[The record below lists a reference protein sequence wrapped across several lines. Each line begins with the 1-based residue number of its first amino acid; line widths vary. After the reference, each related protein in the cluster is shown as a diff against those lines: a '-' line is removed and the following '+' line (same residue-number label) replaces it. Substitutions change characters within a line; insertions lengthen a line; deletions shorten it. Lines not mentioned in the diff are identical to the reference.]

1 MKIWTIDE
9 EASAL
14 RARFEGVNR
23 AAFARD
29 HHVKGGQAM
38 IYQHITGRRPMN
50 MEAAMAYAE
59 GFRCSLA
66 EISPRL
72 AIEAQKAAALA
83 PSLAAPPPPA
93 PWPFPEIP
101 EDQVRALSPAQL
113 SALQGAIA
121 LAIAQL
127 KLGIQ
132 IAQPAPAASTAATPP
147 RAHKPGGLVDIDDA
161 DDPFPMRIKGLPAAP
176 WEGGKTTKQM
186 EDAAGGVLISHAVDV
201 GHVPDSG
208 YSANDHEFIPI
219 PELDVRLAAGSL
231 GIENYQETEIGH
243 ILLRRSFL
251 ESFGLPIE
259 QMRIVYS
266 HGDSMEPAIRNRNPM
281 LMFIERIHDML
292 RINRRIIYAINQGG
306 SMLVKCIS
314 RTRDG
319 IWLAKSLNPAYKP
332 IPLTRDDGRDVNIV
346 GRILWSP
353 NDLRNGVDERLLRA

>member
-1 MKIWTIDE
+1 MKIWSVEE
-9 EASAL
+9 EAENL
-14 RARFEGVNR
+14 RARFQGVNR

-50 MEAAMAYAE
+50 LEAATAYAA
-59 GFRCSLA
+59 GFGCGLG

-72 AIEAQKAAALA
+72 AAEAGRAAALSA
-83 PSLAAPPPPA
+83 EVLPVEAQASA
-93 PWPFPEIP
+93 WPFPEIP
-101 EDQVRALSPAQL
+101 EDQVRALPPTQL
-113 SALQGAIA
+113 NALQGAMA

-127 KLGIQ
+127 KLGINVS
-132 IAQPAPAASTAATPP
+132 PPPAAPP
-147 RAHKPGGLVDIDDA
+147 RQVSRGSLVDLDATDDQ
-161 DDPFPMRIKGLPAAP
+161 FPMRIKGLPAAP

-186 EDAAGGVLISHAVDV
+186 EDTAEGVLISHAVDV

-219 PELDVRLAAGSL
+219 PELDVRLAAGTL
-231 GIENYQETEIGH
+231 GIENYQETEIGQ

-251 ESFGLPIE
+251 ESFGLPIDR
-259 QMRIVYS
+259 MRIVYS
-266 HGDSMEPAIRNRNPM
+266 DGDSMEPAIRNRNPM
-281 LMFIERIHDML
+281 LLFIERIQDML
-292 RINRRIIYAINQGG
+292 QINRRIVYAINQGG

-353 NDLRNGVDERLLRA
+353 NDLRNGVDERLLRT

>member
-1 MKIWTIDE
+1 MNEIELNEFRI
-9 EASAL
+9 
-14 RARFEGVNR
+14 ARL
-23 AAFARD
+23 AAAVD
-29 HHVKGGQAM
+29 HVSKGNK
-38 IYQHITGRRPMN
+38 TDFGRRLGYKDGAFVRQMLSGIRPVT
-50 MEAAMAYAE
+50 EKTVW
-59 GFRCSLA
+59 
-66 EISPRL
+66 
-72 AIEAQKAAALA
+72 AIEAMPGMKGWFDVEGIEAPVSPSPTDNDWPFKTIAAA
-83 PSLAAPPPPA
+83 
-93 PWPFPEIP
+93 
-101 EDQVRALSPAQL
+101 DVRALPANQL
-113 SALQGAIA
+113 TALEGALA

-127 KLGIQ
+127 KIGLNVS
-132 IAQPAPAASTAATPP
+132 PPPSPEPAAVIPSSVN
-147 RAHKPGGLVDIDDA
+147 KPGGLVDIDDA
-161 DDPFPMRIKGLPAAP
+161 DDAFPMRIKGLPAAAP

-186 EDAAGGVLISHAVDV
+186 EDARGGVLISHAVDV

-219 PELDVRLAAGSL
+219 PELDVRLAAGAL
-231 GIENYQETEIGH
+231 GIENYEETEIGH

-332 IPLTRDDGRDVNIV
+332 IPLTRDDGRDVNII

>member
-1 MKIWTIDE
+1 MSIQDTRR
-9 EASAL
+9 ANL
-14 RARFEGVNR
+14 RVWAQKHGTPSKEKSYFSQILSGTSPIGER
-23 AAFARD
+23 AARRLERD
-29 HHVKGGQAM
+29 YRMGEGFLDAENPT
-38 IYQHITGRRPMN
+38 IA
-50 MEAAMAYAE
+50 EAA
-59 GFRCSLA
+59 S
-66 EISPRL
+66 
-72 AIEAQKAAALA
+72 Q
-83 PSLAAPPPPA
+83 PA
-93 PWPFPEIP
+93 PEPQATNWPFPEIP
-101 EDQVRALSPAQL
+101 EDQVRALPPAKL
-113 SALQGAIA
+113 SALQGAMA
-121 LAIAQL
+121 LAIAQMNM
-127 KLGIQ
+127 GITV
-132 IAQPAPAASTAATPP
+132 APASVVQPAAGAAIRT
-147 RAHKPGGLVDIDDA
+147 HKPGGLVDIDHA
-161 DDPFPMRIKGLPAAP
+161 DDAFPMRIKDLEPGP

-186 EDAAGGVLISHAVDV
+186 EDARGGVLISHAVDV

-219 PELDVRLAAGSL
+219 PELDVRLAAGAL
-231 GIENYQETEIGH
+231 GIENYQETEIGQ

-281 LMFIERIHDML
+281 LMFMESIHDML
-292 RINRRIIYAINQGG
+292 QINQRIIYAINQGG

-332 IPLTRDDGRDVNIV
+332 IPLVRDDGRDVNIV